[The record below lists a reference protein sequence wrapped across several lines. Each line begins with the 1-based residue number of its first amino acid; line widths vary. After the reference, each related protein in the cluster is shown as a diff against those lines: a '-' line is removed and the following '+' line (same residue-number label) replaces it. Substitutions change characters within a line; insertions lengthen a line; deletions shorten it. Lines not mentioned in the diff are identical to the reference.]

1 MKTINASELRFT
13 HMKLKLNI
21 NNFIISKMQS
31 MSFFCSRVDVYHE

>member
-21 NNFIISKMQS
+21 NIISKMQS